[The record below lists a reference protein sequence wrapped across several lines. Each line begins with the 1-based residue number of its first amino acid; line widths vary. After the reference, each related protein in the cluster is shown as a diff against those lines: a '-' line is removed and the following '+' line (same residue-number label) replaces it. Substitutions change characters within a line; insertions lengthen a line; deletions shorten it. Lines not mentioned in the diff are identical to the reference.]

1 MTPQRARISEPVPGR
16 AFTLVETVVALFVA
30 SVMLVAALNSV
41 GAARATDYKIAER
54 NRALGLAQA
63 LMGEIL
69 QQAYADPAYGPGSL
83 GVGADEVTGN
93 RSLFDDVDDYDGWQ
107 ASPPQRKDGSI
118 VASAAG
124 YEEVVRVTW
133 VNSGALFAP
142 SASET
147 GVKQIEVSINRQKRM
162 IVTLV
167 AYRTSA
173 WTDPTSA
180 SGANP

>member
-1 MTPQRARISEPVPGR
+1 MIG
-16 AFTLVETVVALFVA
+16 AFTLVETVVALLVA

-69 QQAYADPAYGPGSL
+69 QQPYVDPQTGSSANGIDPG
-83 GVGADEVTGN
+83 ETTGN
-93 RSLFDDVDDYDGWQ
+93 RSLFDDVGDYEGWL
-107 ASPPQRKDGSI
+107 ASPPQRKDGTAI
-118 VASAAG
+118 VSAAG
-124 YEEVVRVTW
+124 YEEVVHVIW
-133 VNSGALFAP
+133 VNSGAMFAP

-147 GVKQIEVSINRQKRM
+147 GVKQIEVSINHQNRT

-173 WTDPTSA
+173 WTDPTA
-180 SGANP
+180 PGVGP